1 MESFSSELKKAR
13 EAKHLTL
20 SDVSDATAINV
31 RFLEALEQ
39 GNTSILPAPYIRA
52 FIKEYAAAVGL
63 DPGEVL
69 RHFEQDAVSASTAQ
83 AAPEELTEE
92 TQGPIPLPESP
103 VESNS
108 KPFSVRVARYAILAI
123 ALAAVGVGIWNLW
136 RPPSKV
142 AEIPLSGAINQE
154 LPVKSEPR
162 KLIQDSLTLS
172 GTTNDSVWILVQ
184 IDNLPSREYLMR
196 AGQKFTWRAQE
207 RYIVTLGNAG
217 GVDFRLNDKHLGTL
231 GKRGAVVR
239 NLELSRRLL
248 SRP

>member
-52 FIKEYAAAVGL
+52 FIKEYAAAIGL
-63 DPGEVL
+63 DPSEVL
-69 RHFEQDAVSASTAQ
+69 RHFDRGAGAPDAQ
-83 AAPEELTEE
+83 AVPKEHVEE
-92 TQGPIPLPESP
+92 TPAPAPPPEPPMQSQ
-103 VESNS
+103 S
-108 KPFSVRVARYAILAI
+108 KPFSARIARYAMLSI
-123 ALAAVGVGIWNLW
+123 ALAAVGIGIWNLW
-136 RPPSKV
+136 RPPSRIP
-142 AEIPLSGAINQE
+142 EIPLSSTMNQE
-154 LPVKSEPR
+154 LPSRPEPR

-172 GTTNDSVWILVQ
+172 GRTNDSVWIQVQ
-184 IDNLPSREYLMR
+184 IDNLPSRELLLR

-207 RYIVTLGNAG
+207 KYIVTLGNAG
-217 GVDFRLNDKHLGTL
+217 GVEFTLNDRHLGTL

-248 SRP
+248 TRP

>member
-52 FIKEYAAAVGL
+52 FIKEYAAAIGL
-63 DPGEVL
+63 DPSEVL
-69 RHFEQDAVSASTAQ
+69 RHFDQGASAPDVQ
-83 AAPEELTEE
+83 AAPKEHVEE
-92 TQGPIPLPESP
+92 TPAPAPLPEPPMQS
-103 VESNS
+103 ES
-108 KPFSVRVARYAILAI
+108 KPFSARIARYAMLSI
-123 ALAAVGVGIWNLW
+123 ALAAVGIGIWNLR
-136 RPPSKV
+136 RPPSRIP
-142 AEIPLSGAINQE
+142 EIPLSGSMDLE
-154 LPVKSEPR
+154 LPSKPEPH

-172 GTTNDSVWILVQ
+172 GTTKDSVWILVQ
-184 IDNLPSREYLMR
+184 IDNLPSRELLLR

-217 GVDFRLNDKHLGTL
+217 GVEFTLNNRHLGTF

-248 SRP
+248 TRP